1 MTLKSIQRIFKF
13 LSLILIVA
21 ACAKDEGLVIRKK
34 SFTISE
40 DQLAPVYKANN
51 VPADLQDSYIVVF
64 KDDVAEEEIDGE
76 SERMCGNTSAKKERT
91 FKHAVKGFSGRL
103 TAAAIEEFRRNPKVK
118 YIEQNQVVSLVATT
132 QPGATWGLDR
142 IDQANLPLSTNYTYN
157 TTGSTIT
164 AYIFDTGVRSDHV
177 EFGGRVTG
185 GFSAIAAEPTPE
197 DGNGHGTHVA
207 GTVGGSTYGVAKAV
221 KIIPVKVLSATGSGT
236 NDGVIAGLDWAVANH
251 TAGVPAVGNMSLGGG
266 GSTAL
271 DDAVRRCVADGIV
284 MAVAAG
290 NDNRDVNNILFP
302 TSPARVS
309 EAITVGSTTSTD
321 ARSSFSNYGS
331 VVDIFAPGSSI
342 TSASISSSTAL
353 IINSGTS
360 MASPHVAGA
369 AALYLEYAPG
379 STTAEVET
387 GLKNAAARGRISGI
401 PTGTTDALLQINFG
415 TTPSLP
421 VPRVPTLSSPA
432 NVATNV
438 ALAPTLSWAASTG
451 AATYNLEYSTSSS
464 FASGVVAASG
474 ITTTS
479 RAISGL
485 ANSTVYYWR
494 VSATNTI
501 GTSAWSAVSSFTT
514 VAPLAIPVAP
524 TLSSPANLST
534 NIAIAP
540 TLSWAAVTTAVSYNL
555 EYSTSS
561 TFASNVTSI
570 PGINTT
576 SRAISGLAN
585 NTTYYWRVSATNAS
599 GTSAWSAVRSFT
611 TVAPLAI
618 PVAPTLSSPANLATN
633 VTRTPTMSW
642 NAVTGAATYEIQ
654 ISTTNTFSAVTFGRT
669 GLTARSIRVSPQLG
683 SRTAYFWRVRAVNT
697 AGTGPWSDVRS
708 FTTRQ

>member
-1 MTLKSIQRIFKF
+1 LKSIQRIFKF

-236 NDGVIAGLDWAVANH
+236 NAGVIAGLDWAVLNH
-251 TAGVPAVGNMSLGGG
+251 EAGVPSVGNMSLGGG
-266 GSTAL
+266 VSTAL
-271 DDAVRRCVADGIV
+271 DDAVRRCITDGIV

-290 NDNRDVNNILFP
+290 NSNVNASNS
-302 TSPARVS
+302 SPARVA
-309 EAITVGSTTSTD
+309 EAITVGSTTSLD
-321 ARSSFSNYGS
+321 ARSSFSNFGS
-331 VVDIFAPGSSI
+331 IVDIFAPGSSI
-342 TSASISSSTAL
+342 TSAWYTSSTIL
-353 IINSGTS
+353 NTISGTS

-369 AALYLEYAPG
+369 AALFLEFAPG
-379 STTAEVET
+379 STTAQVET

-421 VPRVPTLSSPA
+421 TPSVPTLSSPA
-432 NVATNV
+432 NLATNV
-438 ALAPTLSWAASTG
+438 AIAPTLSWAAAS
-451 AATYNLEYSTSSS
+451 AAGTYNLQVSTSNT
-464 FASGVVAASG
+464 FATTVIDLTGLA
-474 ITTTS
+474 TTS

-485 ANSTVYYWR
+485 ANSTTYFWR
-494 VSATNTI
+494 VSATNTT
-501 GTSAWSAVSSFTT
+501 GTSAWSVVSSFTT

-524 TLSSPANLST
+524 TLSSPAN
-534 NIAIAP
+534 
-540 TLSWAAVTTAVSYNL
+540 V
-555 EYSTSS
+555 
-561 TFASNVTSI
+561 
-570 PGINTT
+570 
-576 SRAISGLAN
+576 
-585 NTTYYWRVSATNAS
+585 
-599 GTSAWSAVRSFT
+599 
-611 TVAPLAI
+611 
-618 PVAPTLSSPANLATN
+618 ATN
-633 VTRTPTMSW
+633 VSRTPTMSW
-642 NAVTGAATYEIQ
+642 NAVTGVATYEIQ
-654 ISTTNTFSAVTFGRT
+654 VSTTNTFALVTFGRT

>member
-1 MTLKSIQRIFKF
+1 MTLKSIHRLFKF
-13 LSLILIVA
+13 FSLILIVA

-103 TAAAIEEFRRNPKVK
+103 TAAAIDEFRRNPKVK
-118 YIEQNQVVSLVATT
+118 YIEQNQVVTLVATT

-185 GFSAIAAEPTPE
+185 GFSAITAEPTPE

-207 GTVGGSTYGVAKAV
+207 GTVGGTTYGVAKAV
-221 KIIPVKVLSATGSGT
+221 KLVPVKVLSAAGSGT
-236 NDGVIAGLDWAVANH
+236 NAGVIAGLDWAVADH
-251 TAGVPAVGNMSLGGG
+251 IAGVPAVGNMSLGGG
-266 GSTAL
+266 ISTAT
-271 DDAVRRCVADGIV
+271 DDAVRRCITDGIV

-290 NDNRDVNNILFP
+290 NSNVNASNS
-302 TSPARVS
+302 SPARVA
-309 EAITVGSTTSTD
+309 EAITVGSTTSLD

-331 VVDIFAPGSSI
+331 IVDIFAPGSSI
-342 TSASISSSTAL
+342 TSAWYTSSTVL
-353 IINSGTS
+353 NTISGTS

-379 STTAEVET
+379 STTAQVEA
-387 GLKNAAARGRISGI
+387 GLKNSAARGRISGI

-421 VPRVPTLSSPA
+421 APSVPTLSSPA

-438 ALAPTLSWAASTG
+438 AIAPTLSWAASTG
-451 AATYNLEYSTSSS
+451 AATYNLEYSTSST

-485 ANSTVYYWR
+485 ANSTTYYWR
-494 VSATNTI
+494 VSATNTT

-514 VAPLAIPVAP
+514 LAPLAAPTAP
-524 TLSSPANLST
+524 TLRSPAANAT
-534 NIAIAP
+534 NVSRTPA
-540 TLSWAAVTTAVSYNL
+540 LSWNAATRATTYEVQVSTDANF
-555 EYSTSS
+555 SVI
-561 TFASNVTSI
+561 TF
-570 PGINTT
+570 G
-576 SRAISGLAN
+576 RSGLTARN
-585 NTTYYWRVSATNAS
+585 ITVSAQLGSRVVYYWRVRGVNT
-599 GTSAWSAVRSFT
+599 GPGPWSAVRT
-611 TVAPLAI
+611 
-618 PVAPTLSSPANLATN
+618 
-633 VTRTPTMSW
+633 
-642 NAVTGAATYEIQ
+642 
-654 ISTTNTFSAVTFGRT
+654 
-669 GLTARSIRVSPQLG
+669 
-683 SRTAYFWRVRAVNT
+683 
-697 AGTGPWSDVRS
+697 

>member
-64 KDDVAEEEIDGE
+64 KDDVAESEIDGE
-76 SERMCGNTSAKKERT
+76 SERMCGNSSAKKERT

-185 GFSAIAAEPTPE
+185 GFSAITAEPTPE
-197 DGNGHGTHVA
+197 DANGHGTHVA

-221 KIIPVKVLSATGSGT
+221 KIVPVKVLSAGGSGT
-236 NDGVIAGLDWAVANH
+236 NAGVIAGLDWAVLNH
-251 TAGVPAVGNMSLGGG
+251 ESGVPAVGNMSLGGG
-266 GSTAL
+266 VSTAL
-271 DDAVRRCVADGIV
+271 DEAVRRCITDGIV

-290 NDNRDVNNILFP
+290 NSNVNASNS
-302 TSPARVS
+302 SPARVA
-309 EAITVGSTTSTD
+309 EAITVGSTTSLD
-321 ARSSFSNYGS
+321 ARSSFSNFGS
-331 VVDIFAPGSSI
+331 IVDIFAPGSSI
-342 TSASISSSTAL
+342 TSAWYTSSTNL
-353 IINSGTS
+353 NTISGTS

-369 AALYLEYAPG
+369 AALFLEYAPG
-379 STTAEVET
+379 STTAQVET

-421 VPRVPTLSSPA
+421 TPSVPTLSSPA
-432 NVATNV
+432 NLATNV
-438 ALAPTLSWAASTG
+438 AIATTLSWAAAS
-451 AATYNLEYSTSSS
+451 AAT
-464 FASGVVAASG
+464 
-474 ITTTS
+474 
-479 RAISGL
+479 
-485 ANSTVYYWR
+485 
-494 VSATNTI
+494 
-501 GTSAWSAVSSFTT
+501 
-514 VAPLAIPVAP
+514 
-524 TLSSPANLST
+524 
-534 NIAIAP
+534 
-540 TLSWAAVTTAVSYNL
+540 SYNL

-561 TFASNVTSI
+561 TFASNVTAI
-570 PGINTT
+570 PGITTT

-585 NTTYYWRVSATNAS
+585 STTYYWRVSSTNS
-599 GTSAWSAVRSFT
+599 TGTSAWSAVRSFT

-642 NAVTGAATYEIQ
+642 NTVTGAATYEIQ
-654 ISTTNTFSAVTFGRT
+654 ISTTNTFAAVTFGRT

-697 AGTGPWSDVRS
+697 AGTGPWSAVRS

>member
-1 MTLKSIQRIFKF
+1 MTLKSIHRLFKF
-13 LSLILIVA
+13 FSLILIVA

-34 SFTISE
+34 NFTISE

-64 KDDVAEEEIDGE
+64 KDDVAESEIDGE
-76 SERMCGNTSAKKERT
+76 SERMCGNSSAKKERT
-91 FKHAVKGFSGRL
+91 FKHAIKGFSGRL
-103 TAAAIEEFRRNPKVK
+103 TATAIEEFRKNPKVK
-118 YIEQNQVVSLVATT
+118 YIEQNQVVTLVATT

-185 GFSAIAAEPTPE
+185 GFSAITAEPTPE

-207 GTVGGSTYGVAKAV
+207 GTVGGTTYGVAKAV
-221 KIIPVKVLSATGSGT
+221 KLVPVKVLSATGSGT
-236 NDGVIAGLDWAVANH
+236 NAGVIAGLDWAVADH
-251 TAGVPAVGNMSLGGG
+251 IAGLPAVGNMSLGGG
-266 GSTAL
+266 ISTAT
-271 DDAVRRCVADGIV
+271 DDAVRRCITDGIV

-290 NDNRDVNNILFP
+290 NSNVNASNS
-302 TSPARVS
+302 SPARVA
-309 EAITVGSTTSTD
+309 EAITVGSTTSLD

-331 VVDIFAPGSSI
+331 IVDIFAPGSSI
-342 TSASISSSTAL
+342 SSADFSTPTAVSIK
-353 IINSGTS
+353 SGTS

-387 GLKNAAARGRISGI
+387 GLKNYAARGRISGI

-415 TTPSLP
+415 ITPGLP
-421 VPRVPTLSSPA
+421 VPIVPTLSSPA

-438 ALAPTLSWAASTG
+438 AIAPTLSWSAVTTAVS
-451 AATYNLEYSTSSS
+451 YNLEYSTSST
-464 FASGVVAASG
+464 FANNVTPISG

-479 RAISGL
+479 RAIAGL
-485 ANSTVYYWR
+485 TNSTTYFWR
-494 VSATNTI
+494 VSATNTT

-524 TLSSPANLST
+524 TLTSPAN
-534 NIAIAP
+534 
-540 TLSWAAVTTAVSYNL
+540 V
-555 EYSTSS
+555 
-561 TFASNVTSI
+561 
-570 PGINTT
+570 
-576 SRAISGLAN
+576 
-585 NTTYYWRVSATNAS
+585 
-599 GTSAWSAVRSFT
+599 
-611 TVAPLAI
+611 
-618 PVAPTLSSPANLATN
+618 ATN

-654 ISTTNTFSAVTFGRT
+654 VSTTNTFAVVTFGRT

-697 AGTGPWSDVRS
+697 AGIGPWSAFRS